1 MAENQDGKKNRSEI
15 KNSMSVC
22 TLVNKVHL
30 STMRGQMHGERITAY
45 KCTRKFVGVWL
56 GEVKI
61 KDEEKCLKQE

>member
-1 MAENQDGKKNRSEI
+1 
-15 KNSMSVC
+15 MSVC

-30 STMRGQMHGERITAY
+30 STGVRVHAC

-56 GEVKI
+56 GEVKK